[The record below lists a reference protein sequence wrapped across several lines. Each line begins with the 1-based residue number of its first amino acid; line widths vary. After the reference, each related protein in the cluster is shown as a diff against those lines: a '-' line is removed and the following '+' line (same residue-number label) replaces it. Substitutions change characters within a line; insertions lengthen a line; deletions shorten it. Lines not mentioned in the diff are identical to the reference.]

1 MFNLKPK
8 AKPHELDNAIE
19 SLILELA
26 GTEETDE
33 KYSTVVTSL
42 KTLMELRIADRT
54 ANRKPAMSP
63 DVIGAV
69 AGNLLGILSILHY
82 EKAEIVTSKA
92 LGFVRK
98 I

>member
-1 MFNLKPK
+1 MFNRNPK
-8 AKPHELDNAIE
+8 AEPHELDNAIE
-19 SLILELA
+19 SLISELA
-26 GTEETDE
+26 STEETDE
-33 KYSTVVTSL
+33 QYPGIVTSL

-82 EKAEIVTSKA
+82 EKAGIVTSKA

>member
-1 MFNLKPK
+1 MFNRKPK
-8 AKPHELDNAIE
+8 AEPHELDTAIE

-26 GTEETDE
+26 GTEETAE
-33 KYSTVVTSL
+33 EYSTVVTSL
-42 KTLMELRIADRT
+42 KTLMELRSADRT
-54 ANRKPAMSP
+54 ANRKPTVSP

-82 EKAEIVTSKA
+82 EKAGIVTSKA